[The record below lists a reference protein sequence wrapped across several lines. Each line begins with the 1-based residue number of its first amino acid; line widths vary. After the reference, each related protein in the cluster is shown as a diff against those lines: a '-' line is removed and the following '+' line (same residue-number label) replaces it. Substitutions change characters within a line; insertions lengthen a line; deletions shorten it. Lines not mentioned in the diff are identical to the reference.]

1 MRETLACIA
10 EGIEVRSYVYWS
22 LMDNF
27 EWAFGYK
34 PTFGLI
40 GVDRETL
47 ARRPRPSAYWLGE
60 VSRSGALP
68 ATTHGER
75 AGA

>member
-10 EGIEVRSYVYWS
+10 EGIDVRSYIYWS

-40 GVDRETL
+40 EVDRETL

-60 VSRSGALP
+60 VARAGALP
-68 ATTHGER
+68 AR
-75 AGA
+75 SPSL